1 MKKSGIYIVRLLN
14 EVPMP
19 VTRDPRHLEVCAR
32 VNRDNVKVGKAKNFN
47 ARRANYW
54 SDFDKENVIFEPLT
68 VVQDIKTAEA
78 AVLDMLGP
86 YRIRGPQDRK
96 LEWLED
102 ISYEEARGA
111 VFEALGAAGIEHA
124 PIAEQDQKLGTGMLA
139 LAQSARASRVE
150 ARVIRN
156 TRPGYEDNYRIA
168 RRPNRPLKRHNAVS
182 WDKVEKLAASKPDGK
197 VHFDEL
203 SLAVDDHQSG
213 SANTPH
219 AYQFI
224 IYCVRSGWL
233 ERVGD

>member
-19 VTRDPRHLEVCAR
+19 VTRDPRHVEDCGR
-32 VNRDNVKVGKAKNFN
+32 VNRENVKVGKAKNFK

-68 VVQDIKTAEA
+68 VLADIETAEQ
-78 AVLDMLGP
+78 AVLETLSQ
-86 YRIRGPQDRK
+86 YRIICPKGGQLD
-96 LEWLED
+96 WLED
-102 ISYEEARGA
+102 ISYEAARSI
-111 VFEALGAAGIEHA
+111 VFEALDAAGIDHA
-124 PIAEQDQKLGTGMLA
+124 PIAEQDQKFGSGLLG
-139 LAQSARASRVE
+139 RASSASVNP
-150 ARVIRN
+150 ASATMPRN
-156 TRPGYEDNYRIA
+156 TRPGYEDLYRIA
-168 RRPNRPLKRHNAVS
+168 RSPNRPLKRHNAVS

-203 SLAVDDHQSG
+203 SLAVDDHESG
-213 SANTPH
+213 SVNTPH